1 VNETEHHVDMKLE
14 LVPVPVTDVDLAK
27 AFYAD
32 RLGFTV
38 DVDVT
43 PADGVRVVQ
52 LTPPGSA
59 CSIGLGTG
67 LGAYDGEP
75 GSLRALHL
83 VVADIEQA
91 RAELQG
97 RGVEVGPVSDVGGGV
112 RYASLVDPDG
122 NTLVLQEMAWRTGA
136 DF

>member
-1 VNETEHHVDMKLE
+1 MKLE
-14 LVPVPVTDVDLAK
+14 LVPVPVADVDRAK

-32 RLGFTV
+32 RMGFAV
-38 DVDVT
+38 DVDVS

-75 GSLRALHL
+75 GSIRALHL
-83 VVADIEQA
+83 VVPDIEQA
-91 RAELQG
+91 RDDLIE

-122 NTLVLQEMAWRTGA
+122 NTLVLQEMAWRTGGH
-136 DF
+136 F

>member
-1 VNETEHHVDMKLE
+1 MKLE
-14 LVPVPVTDVDLAK
+14 LVPIPVTDVDRAK

-32 RLGFTV
+32 RLGFSV
-38 DVDVT
+38 DVDVS
-43 PADGVRVVQ
+43 PVEGVRVVQ

-75 GSLRALHL
+75 GSIRALHL
-83 VVADIEQA
+83 VVPDIEQA
-91 RAELQG
+91 REDMIG